1 MTSRCAEIRR
11 CRPLLGTFVEV
22 VARADSSD
30 RASAALEAAFAAVAR
45 VQRLMSFHDPASDV
59 SRINRDAAREAVEV
73 DRWTLRVLAAARD
86 LQARTRGVFDV
97 GVAPWLQRWGYLPDT
112 PVCRAPA
119 RRASAEPAFEIGPG
133 RRVRFRRPAAID
145 LGGIAKGFA
154 VDRAVE
160 ALVRAGAAS
169 GAVNAGGD
177 LRVFG
182 REPSALHVRHPREP
196 GRLLPLGTLRDAA
209 FATSA
214 DTFARR
220 HWRGRAVSPLVD
232 PTRGRPCVP
241 ARSASVRASTCLV
254 ADALTKVVM
263 ILGRRSAPI
272 LRAHRASGFLITAQG
287 DVRLCEA
294 A

>member
-22 VARADSSD
+22 AARADSPE
-30 RASAALEAAFAAVAR
+30 RASAALEAAFAAVSR

-59 SRINRDAAREAVEV
+59 SRMNRDAVREAVEV
-73 DRWTLRVLAAARD
+73 DPWTLRVLEAARD
-86 LQARTRGVFDV
+86 LHARTRGVFDV
-97 GVAPWLQRWGYLPDT
+97 AVAPWLQRWGYLPDT
-112 PVCRAPA
+112 PACRAPA
-119 RRASAEPAFEIGPG
+119 RRACAEAAFELLAG

-160 ALVRAGAAS
+160 ALVREGAAS
-169 GAVNAGGD
+169 GVVNAGGD

-182 REPSALHVRHPREP
+182 GEPSALHVRHPGEP
-196 GRLLPLGTLRDAA
+196 GRLLPLGTLRDGA

-214 DTFARR
+214 DTFTRR
-220 HWRGRAVSPLVD
+220 RWRGRAVSPLVD
-232 PTRGRPCVP
+232 PTNGRPCVG
-241 ARSASVRASTCLV
+241 ARSASVQAPTCLV

-272 LRAHRASGFLITAQG
+272 LRAHAASGFWITAEG
-287 DVRLCEA
+287 DVRLCDA

>member
-22 VARADSSD
+22 AARAESPE

-73 DRWTLRVLAAARD
+73 DAWTVRVLEAARD
-86 LQARTRGVFDV
+86 LHARTRGVFDV
-97 GVAPWLQRWGYLPDT
+97 AVAPWLQRWGYLPDT
-112 PVCRAPA
+112 PSWRAPA
-119 RRASAEPAFEIGPG
+119 RRTDEESAFELGPG
-133 RRVRFRRPAAID
+133 RRVRFRRAAAID

-160 ALVRAGAAS
+160 ALIGEGAAS
-169 GAVNAGGD
+169 CVVNAGGD

-182 REPSALHVRHPREP
+182 SEPVALHVRHPREP

-214 DTFARR
+214 DTFTRR
-220 HWRGRAVSPLVD
+220 RWRGRAVSPLVD
-232 PTRGRPCVP
+232 PRRGRACAP
-241 ARSASVRASTCLV
+241 ACGASVRAPTCLV

-272 LRAHRASGFLITAQG
+272 LREHAASGFLISADG
-287 DVRLCEA
+287 DIRACEA

>member
-11 CRPLLGTFVEV
+11 CRPWLGTFVEV
-22 VARADSSD
+22 AVRADSPE
-30 RASAALEAAFAAVAR
+30 RASAALEAAFAAVSR
-45 VQRLMSFHDPASDV
+45 VHRLMSFHDPASDV

-73 DRWTLRVLAAARD
+73 DAWTLRVLEAARD
-86 LQARTRGVFDV
+86 LHARTRGVFDV
-97 GVAPWLQRWGYLPDT
+97 AVAPWLQRWGYLPDT
-112 PVCRAPA
+112 SWCRAPA
-119 RRASAEPAFEIGPG
+119 RRADAEPAFELGPG

-160 ALVRAGAAS
+160 ALLDAGADS
-169 GAVNAGGD
+169 GVVNAGGD

-182 REPSALHVRHPREP
+182 GEPTPLHVRHPREP
-196 GRLLPLGTLRDAA
+196 GRLLALGALRDAA

-214 DTFARR
+214 DTFTRR
-220 HWRGRAVSPLVD
+220 RWRGRDVSPLVD
-232 PTRGRPCVP
+232 PTSGRPCVR
-241 ARSASVRASTCLV
+241 ARSASVRAPTCLV

-263 ILGRRSAPI
+263 LRGRRSAPI
-272 LRAHRASGFLITAQG
+272 LRAHAASGFWIKAEG
-287 DVRLCEA
+287 DVRLGEA